1 MAAASQHVQY
11 GDPNVCNII
20 FDNFIKIKSLNFCHA
35 NFAHLSLQICQ
46 KYHAFIKYNFNFLF

>member
-20 FDNFIKIKSLNFCHA
+20 FDKFINIKSLNFC
-35 NFAHLSLQICQ
+35 
-46 KYHAFIKYNFNFLF
+46 